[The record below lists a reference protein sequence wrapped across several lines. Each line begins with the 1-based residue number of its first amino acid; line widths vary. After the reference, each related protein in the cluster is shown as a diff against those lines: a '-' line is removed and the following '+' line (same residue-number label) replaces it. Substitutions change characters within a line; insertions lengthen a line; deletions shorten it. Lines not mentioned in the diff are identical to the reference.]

1 MDNQLNIKVEGQ
13 SLIRV
18 TNSRLSL
25 KSIDS
30 VIITVKPRS
39 EDTEWELLYTT
50 VECIK
55 AKAAN
60 QTNATMEPL
69 FGNAEIAESNYRS
82 CLLDPVYFSVI
93 NKQIVSIV
101 SEVAYNQRLRS
112 KAIQFVTRI
121 VQKDQRISVLVL
133 KEIDIAKFLS
143 ANIFGIN
150 QAAMIPVAVEFLK
163 AYQNETEF
171 LQSVFEILISQLKR
185 LPSEIISF

>member
-30 VIITVKPRS
+30 VTITLKPRS
-39 EDTEWELLYTT
+39 EDTEWEVLYTT
-50 VECIK
+50 VECVK

-60 QTNATMEPL
+60 QTNSTMEPL
-69 FGNAEIAESNYRS
+69 FGNAEIAASNYRS

-93 NKQIVSIV
+93 NKQIVSII

-121 VQKDQRISVLVL
+121 VHKDQRISALVL
-133 KEIDIAKFLS
+133 KEIDIAKFLT

-150 QAAMIPVAVEFLK
+150 
-163 AYQNETEF
+163 
-171 LQSVFEILISQLKR
+171 
-185 LPSEIISF
+185 